1 MTSLG
6 TVALNQRHIDWPLTM
21 FRPRVALLEFEGCY
35 CFSDGKIVLHF
46 TTDNLHQQNS
56 RTGGKLAKMSC
67 TRNTFLAQ
75 SRELLISRLG
85 NFPWYSSNA
94 TRPATRF
101 QPSASVSVSVTS
113 IPRTESMAEF
123 RHSPVWRARF
133 STPRSIFF
141 VIYWFTLFA
150 LSLGTENVG
159 GCHSRKSF
167 IHATVHRYTDGQLVK
182 PSGDWEPFRS
192 DPGSL
197 SLWGN
202 VEIDP
207 SSVTH

>member
-1 MTSLG
+1 M
-6 TVALNQRHIDWPLTM
+6 
-21 FRPRVALLEFEGCY
+21 
-35 CFSDGKIVLHF
+35 LHF

-56 RTGGKLAKMSC
+56 RTGEKLAKMSC
-67 TRNTFLAQ
+67 TGNTFLAQ

-101 QPSASVSVSVTS
+101 QPPRPLPLPQFLEPNQRRNFV
-113 IPRTESMAEF
+113 IPRCGGREYLLCYLLVY
-123 RHSPVWRARF
+123 P
-133 STPRSIFF
+133 IF
-141 VIYWFTLFA
+141 V

-192 DPGSL
+192 DPGSS

-207 SSVTH
+207 GSVTH